1 MTNNGVL
8 RHIKVGS
15 ALLLCTLQLLLVLL
29 SWILA
34 AAFPELSVR
43 SLLSSE
49 GIRWF
54 LGNFTDNMQT
64 PVLVWLLVGS
74 VAYGALRDSKMP
86 HALRECLGK
95 ERLPYRKR
103 LALSLVL
110 FEFVVCVAV
119 MFLLAGIPHAILL
132 SVTGNLFPSSFSNS
146 IIPVTAFCLSLF
158 AVTFGTISGMQKTA
172 EDVFSMLTSG
182 ISYTL
187 PLWLI
192 YILGAQLYFSLLFVF
207 PDFPHI

>member
-1 MTNNGVL
+1 MAYYGVL
-8 RHIKVGS
+8 RHIKIWS
-15 ALLLCTLQLLLVLL
+15 ALLPCMLQLALVLL

-54 LGNFTDNMQT
+54 LGSFTDNMQT
-64 PVLVWLLVGS
+64 PLLVWLLVGS
-74 VAYGALRDSKMP
+74 VAYGALRDSKML
-86 HALRECLGK
+86 HAIRECLGK
-95 ERLPYRKR
+95 ERMPYRKR
-103 LALSLVL
+103 LALSFVI
-110 FEFVVCVAV
+110 FELIACVAV

-158 AVTFGTISGMQKTA
+158 AVTFGTISGTQKTMD
-172 EDVFSMLTSG
+172 DVFGMLVSG

-192 YILGAQLYFSLLFVF
+192 YILGTQLYFSLLFVF